1 MIGVL
6 CLFEGR
12 RGCCFVLNPTRCDP
26 IPTPEKLLYLSN
38 TNLIRVTYLFDD
50 PDLDVALFCQGTLAS
65 QEFKRQTP
73 LPREDWGP
81 FHALLTKFVTTPLIC
96 DNFCPSLKE
105 SSECLCLSSRIFE
118 CSLRRHESCSS
129 AITGDVCSR
138 YEYSEPE
145 FRQQACPPRQDELW
159 MGHMWLLFL

>member
-6 CLFEGR
+6 CLLEGR

-118 CSLRRHESCSS
+118 CSSRRHESCSRLS
-129 AITGDVCSR
+129 
-138 YEYSEPE
+138 
-145 FRQQACPPRQDELW
+145 QATAVQGMNTRNRNFASKRPPRQDELW